1 MAEEYL
7 RTRVIGIVQPLVNSL
22 LIEMPQNPVW
32 YICNEYYRNSLCLN
46 WLQHFN
52 LCENIRINQEREEEN
67 KEEEERKGI
76 PVVPPLQIDEDGI
89 ALGKV
94 SLTNFN
100 KKPQ

>member
-1 MAEEYL
+1 M
-7 RTRVIGIVQPLVNSL
+7 IS
-22 LIEMPQNPVW
+22 QNA
-32 YICNEYYRNSLCLN
+32 SK
-46 WLQHFN
+46 
-52 LCENIRINQEREEEN
+52 EEN

>member
-1 MAEEYL
+1 MI
-7 RTRVIGIVQPLVNSL
+7 TIGILYA
-22 LIEMPQNPVW
+22 EMATT
-32 YICNEYYRNSLCLN
+32 
-46 WLQHFN
+46 FN
-52 LCENIRINQEREEEN
+52 LCENIRINQEREEFESLRSEMRYYMRKEQERAKQNLISQNASKEEN

>member
-1 MAEEYL
+1 ML
-7 RTRVIGIVQPLVNSL
+7 K
-22 LIEMPQNPVW
+22 
-32 YICNEYYRNSLCLN
+32 

-52 LCENIRINQEREEEN
+52 FCENIRINQEREEFESLRSEMKYYLRKEQERAKQNLISQNASKEEN
-67 KEEEERKGI
+67 EEEEEKKGI

-100 KKPQ
+100 QKLQ

>member
-1 MAEEYL
+1 MWKYSYQS
-7 RTRVIGIVQPLVNSL
+7 RKRRV
-22 LIEMPQNPVW
+22 W
-32 YICNEYYRNSLCLN
+32 KFKKRNEIL
-46 WLQHFN
+46 H
-52 LCENIRINQEREEEN
+52 EKEQERAKQNLISQNASKEEN